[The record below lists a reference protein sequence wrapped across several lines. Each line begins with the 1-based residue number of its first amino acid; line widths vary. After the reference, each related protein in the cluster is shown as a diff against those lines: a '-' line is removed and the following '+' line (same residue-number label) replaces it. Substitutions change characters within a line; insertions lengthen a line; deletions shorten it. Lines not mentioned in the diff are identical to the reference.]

1 MAQTA
6 RIGGCRTSTRKGL
19 TRAAP
24 VKENQVQLD
33 FWDLLDMKDVSACG
47 TMEISSLSL
56 PKLLLQMMKCTKQ
69 QNGKKHEE
77 EKWKPEE
84 RNAKEDD
91 DCRNME
97 HHHSLPFFS
106 HLSTT
111 IRATHIF
118 SLLPSI
124 IFAKDRNHQAKML

>member
-6 RIGGCRTSTRKGL
+6 HIEGCRTFPRKDL

-24 VKENQVQLD
+24 VKEDQVQLD

-47 TMEISSLSL
+47 TMEISNLSL

-91 DCRNME
+91 DCRNVE
-97 HHHSLPFFS
+97 HHHSLRSF
-106 HLSTT
+106 L
-111 IRATHIF
+111 I
-118 SLLPSI
+118 
-124 IFAKDRNHQAKML
+124 